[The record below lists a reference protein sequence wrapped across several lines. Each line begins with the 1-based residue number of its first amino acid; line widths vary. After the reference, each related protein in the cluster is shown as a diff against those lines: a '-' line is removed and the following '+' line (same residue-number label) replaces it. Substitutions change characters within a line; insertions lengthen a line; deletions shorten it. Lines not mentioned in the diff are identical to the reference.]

1 MAAPAAQSGL
11 PIDLERVTRVFR
23 SRGHADVAAV
33 EDLSLRVGAGEFTAL
48 VGPSGCGK
56 STLLRM
62 VAGLEHPDRGLVQ
75 VGAPLGSDPIGDPGG
90 RPLAYV
96 FQDAHLLPWRDV
108 LDNVRLPLELAGVP
122 KRESREAAAPWVSR
136 VGLGEAL
143 RRYPAQL
150 SGGMRMRAS
159 LARALVSRPRVL
171 LLDEPFGALDE
182 ITRHGLQEQLREL
195 WRAEGITVLFVTH
208 SLAEATFL
216 AERVV
221 VLSPRPARIVLDHRV
236 ALPLERDAALRTDA
250 AFASELRTLQAALR
264 SGAPS

>member
-1 MAAPAAQSGL
+1 MPPNDAQSGL
-11 PIDLERVTRVFR
+11 PIDLDGVTRVFR

-33 EDLSLRVGAGEFTAL
+33 EDLSLRVPAGEFAAL

-62 VAGLEHPDRGLVQ
+62 VAGLERPDRGRVA
-75 VGAPLGSDPIGDPGG
+75 VGAGPQQTSSHS
-90 RPLAYV
+90 LAYV

-108 LDNVRLPLELAGVP
+108 LDNVRLPLELAGDD
-122 KRESREAAAPWVSR
+122 KRSSRAAAAERVAQ
-136 VGLGEAL
+136 VGLAEATH
-143 RRYPAQL
+143 RYPAQL

-195 WRAEGITVLFVTH
+195 WRAAGITVLFVTH
-208 SLAEATFL
+208 SLAEACFL
-216 AERVV
+216 AERVI

-236 ALPLERDAALRTDA
+236 ALPTERDAALRTDA
-250 AFASELRTLQAALR
+250 VFASELRTLQTALR
-264 SGAPS
+264 SGRGPS